1 VECQTI
7 MTQLDITKLQEEKS
21 KLVQKVE
28 ALSSTCKE
36 LRSRCEQLEV
46 DNTSRAKELEKIEKH
61 LKLSTFEE
69 DSFKNNDEVW
79 FYTGLTNWN
88 ILLTL
93 FTYLQSY
100 LQATSH
106 TSLTAFQQ
114 LMLTL
119 MQLRLSLSGW
129 DPGYWFGV
137 HSSTVSCTFN
147 TVLDVMYAQLKCL
160 IIWAER
166 RSKEKSSDGLL
177 KTFSKLCSDY

>member
-1 VECQTI
+1 

-28 ALSSTCKE
+28 ALSSTCKQ

-46 DNTSRAKELEKIEKH
+46 DNTSRAEEMEKIEKH
-61 LKLSTFEE
+61 LKLSTFDE
-69 DSFKNNDEVW
+69 DSFKNNGEKVR

-100 LQATSH
+100 LHVTSR

-119 MQLRLSLSGW
+119 VRLRLSLSGW
-129 DPGYWFGV
+129 DLGYRFGV
-137 HSSTVSCTFN
+137 HQILNPHS
-147 TVLDVMYAQLKCL
+147 
-160 IIWAER
+160 R
-166 RSKEKSSDGLL
+166 
-177 KTFSKLCSDY
+177 